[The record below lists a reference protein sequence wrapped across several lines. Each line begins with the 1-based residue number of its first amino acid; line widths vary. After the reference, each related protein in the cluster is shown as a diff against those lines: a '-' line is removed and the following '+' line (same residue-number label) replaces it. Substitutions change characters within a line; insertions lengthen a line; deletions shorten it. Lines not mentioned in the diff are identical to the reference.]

1 MQRIADLEA
10 EVAALTA
17 EKQELE
23 SKAQGTKPL
32 DVEALAGTIAE
43 VIDARLR
50 RTEQG
55 LREEFVTK
63 FAALFEPII
72 ERTTG
77 RVVRLE
83 EREDEAEDRQETLEE
98 RLRRHL
104 DEVGAKFDGLAG
116 MLDAKFVGLSDML
129 VSHKACTDEALGMM
143 GECLRKWG
151 ALAAATVEAAESC
164 QSFKR
169 DYEQTV
175 EKAES
180 DRAILVARMERELG
194 TFAWKLRETATNVI
208 EPALVRAQREARTQF
223 RQRVQ
228 WLCVFALGA
237 AVMCGLMWMASPGG
251 QTAMD
256 AAKWRQWQQGFQPA
270 QVERLNRVLAE
281 IEAEK
286 QPLERGRQ

>member
-1 MQRIADLEA
+1 MSNNSMQRIADLEA

-17 EKQELE
+17 EKGELE
-23 SKAQGTKPL
+23 SKAQGTQPL

-72 ERTTG
+72 ERTTN
-77 RVVRLE
+77 RVVKLE
-83 EREDEAEDRQETLEE
+83 EREEKVEERQGALEE

-104 DEVGAKFDGLAG
+104 DEVGEKFDGLVA
-116 MLDAKFVGLSDML
+116 MLDKQFVGLSDTL
-129 VSHKACTDEALGMM
+129 ASHHAVTGQALGSLD
-143 GECLRKWG
+143 EYVRKAEG
-151 ALAAATVEAAESC
+151 LAGSTTEAAEAC

-180 DRAILVARMERELG
+180 DRAVLVSRMESELG
-194 TFAWKLRETATNVI
+194 TFAWKLRET
-208 EPALVRAQREARTQF
+208 
-223 RQRVQ
+223 
-228 WLCVFALGA
+228 
-237 AVMCGLMWMASPGG
+237 
-251 QTAMD
+251 
-256 AAKWRQWQQGFQPA
+256 
-270 QVERLNRVLAE
+270 
-281 IEAEK
+281 
-286 QPLERGRQ
+286 